1 MLNITFWRAP
11 VFLNKEQTTKRFKSK
26 VELINKKSTVISLMV
41 FPAVLANIALRIRNS
56 LNLDQILDTTVGE
69 VRQWLNCDRVL
80 IYRFKPDWSGLVMVE
95 SVNNE
100 AWSIMGR
107 VIADPCFQQT
117 WLEPYRH
124 GRVASTE
131 DIYANDLTPCY
142 VEFLE
147 LYKVRSNLV
156 VPILLSLDQS
166 NAASPTPH
174 LWGLLIAHECDQPR
188 KWQQTEID
196 FLQQLATHVAI
207 AIQQSMLFEQLQQS
221 RADLEQ
227 RVSDRTAELATANRQ
242 LQQLNQ
248 ELIRSNHELQQFA
261 YIASHDLREP
271 LRMVTSFTQLLA
283 KRYSGQL
290 DAEADKI
297 IHFAVDGAER
307 MEVLIE
313 GLLAYCRLGSQT
325 ETFQPVDCEEILDR
339 ALSNLQL
346 AVEETKTQIIR
357 NPLPTVIGDAAQ
369 LIQLF
374 QNLIANGIKYRG
386 EATPIIEIGAREQG
400 QEWLFWVK
408 DNGIGIDPQYSDRIF
423 QIFQRLHTKQE
434 YPGTGIGLA
443 ICQKI
448 VEHHDGKIWVKPNL
462 QQGATFYFTLRN
474 KKALIP

>member
-1 MLNITFWRAP
+1 
-11 VFLNKEQTTKRFKSK
+11 
-26 VELINKKSTVISLMV
+26 MV
-41 FPAVLANIALRIRNS
+41 FPDVLANIALRIRNS

-69 VRQWLNCDRVL
+69 VRQWLNSDRVL
-80 IYRFKPDWSGLVMVE
+80 IYRFNPDWSGLVMVE
-95 SVNNE
+95 SVNHQ

-147 LYKVRSNLV
+147 LYQVRANLV
-156 VPILLSLDQS
+156 VPILLSLEQS
-166 NAASPTPH
+166 SAASPTPQ

-188 KWQQTEID
+188 EWQPTEID

-207 AIQQSMLFEQLQQS
+207 AIQQSVLFEQLQQS
-221 RADLEQ
+221 RLDLEQ
-227 RVSDRTAELATANRQ
+227 RVSDRTVELEAANRQ
-242 LQQLNQ
+242 LEQLNQ
-248 ELIRSNHELQQFA
+248 ELTRSNHELQQFA

-271 LRMVTSFTQLLA
+271 LRMVTSFTQLLG
-283 KRYSGQL
+283 KRYGGQL
-290 DAEADKI
+290 DAEADQI
-297 IHFAVDGAER
+297 INFAVDGAER
-307 MEVLIE
+307 MEILID
-313 GLLAYCRLGSQT
+313 GLLTYCRLGSQA
-325 ETFQPVDCEEILDR
+325 ETFRAVNCDEILDQV
-339 ALSNLQL
+339 LSNLQL
-346 AVEETKTQIIR
+346 AIAETNTQISRIA
-357 NPLPTVIGDAAQ
+357 LPTVIGDASQ

-386 EATPIIEIGAREQG
+386 SAAPVIEIGAREQG

-408 DNGIGIDPQYSDRIF
+408 DNGIGIDPQYGDRIF
-423 QIFQRLHTKQE
+423 QIFQRLHTRQE

-443 ICQKI
+443 ICHKI
-448 VEHHDGKIWVKPNL
+448 VEHHDGRIWVESNL

-474 KKALIP
+474 KQPLIP

>member
-1 MLNITFWRAP
+1 
-11 VFLNKEQTTKRFKSK
+11 
-26 VELINKKSTVISLMV
+26 MV
-41 FPAVLANIALRIRNS
+41 FPDVLANIALRIRQS

-69 VRQWLNCDRVL
+69 VRQWLNADRVL
-80 IYRFKPDWSGLVMVE
+80 IYRFNPDWSGLVMVE

-131 DIYANDLTPCY
+131 DIYVDQVTPCY

-147 LYKVRSNLV
+147 QYHVRANLV
-156 VPILLSLDQS
+156 VPILLSLEQS
-166 NAASPTPH
+166 NAAFPTPL

-196 FLQQLATHVAI
+196 FLQQLANHVAI
-207 AIQQSMLFEQLQQS
+207 AIQQSILFEQLQQS

-227 RVSDRTAELATANRQ
+227 RVSDRTAELEVANRQ

-248 ELIRSNHELQQFA
+248 ELTRSNQELQQFA

-271 LRMVTSFTQLLA
+271 LRMVTSFTQLLG
-283 KRYSGQL
+283 KRYLGQL
-290 DAEADKI
+290 DAEADQI
-297 IHFAVDGAER
+297 INFAVDGAER
-307 MEVLIE
+307 MEVLID
-313 GLLAYCRLGSQT
+313 GLLTYCRLGSQA
-325 ETFQPVDCEEILDR
+325 ETFKPVNCEEILDQV
-339 ALSNLQL
+339 LSNLQL
-346 AVEETKTQIIR
+346 AIAETNTQISR
-357 NPLPTVIGDAAQ
+357 FSLPTIIGDASQ

-374 QNLIANGIKYRG
+374 QNLIANGIKYRE
-386 EATPIIEIGAREQG
+386 EAAPIIEIGAREQE

-408 DNGIGIDPQYSDRIF
+408 DNGIGIDPQYGDRIF

-434 YPGTGIGLA
+434 YSGTGIGLA
-443 ICQKI
+443 ICHKI
-448 VEHHDGKIWVKPNL
+448 VEHHDGRIWVESNL

>member
-1 MLNITFWRAP
+1 
-11 VFLNKEQTTKRFKSK
+11 
-26 VELINKKSTVISLMV
+26 MV
-41 FPAVLANIALRIRNS
+41 FPDVLANIALRIRNS

-80 IYRFKPDWSGLVMVE
+80 IYRFNPDWSGLVMVE
-95 SVNNE
+95 SVNNV

-124 GRVASTE
+124 GRVASIE
-131 DIYANDLTPCY
+131 DIYAEDLTPCY

-147 LYKVRSNLV
+147 QYHVRANLV
-156 VPILLSLDQS
+156 VPILLSLEQS
-166 NAASPTPH
+166 NPTSPAPL

-188 KWQQTEID
+188 KWQPTEID

-221 RADLEQ
+221 RVDLEQ
-227 RVSDRTAELATANRQ
+227 RVSDRTVELETANRQ

-283 KRYSGQL
+283 KRYGGQL

-297 IHFAVDGAER
+297 INFAVDGAER
-307 MEVLIE
+307 MEALID

-325 ETFQPVDCEEILDR
+325 DTFKSVNCEAVLDR

-346 AVEETKTQIIR
+346 AIAETNTQIIR
-357 NPLPTVIGDAAQ
+357 IPLPTVIGDASQ

-374 QNLIANGIKYRG
+374 QNLIANSIKYRG
-386 EATPIIEIGAREQG
+386 SATPVIEIGAREQG

-408 DNGIGIDPQYSDRIF
+408 DNGIGINPQYSDRIF

-443 ICQKI
+443 ICHKI
-448 VEHHDGKIWVKPNL
+448 VEHHDGRIWVESEITPRYKHGACSDRWSTL
-462 QQGATFYFTLRN
+462 EQGATFYFTLRN
-474 KKALIP
+474 LIFN

>member
-1 MLNITFWRAP
+1 
-11 VFLNKEQTTKRFKSK
+11 
-26 VELINKKSTVISLMV
+26 MV
-41 FPAVLANIALRIRNS
+41 FPDVLANIALRIRNS

-69 VRQWLNCDRVL
+69 VRQWLNSDRVL
-80 IYRFKPDWSGLVMVE
+80 IYRFNPDWSGLVMVE

-100 AWSIMGR
+100 AWSIIGR

-147 LYKVRSNLV
+147 QYQVRANLV

-166 NAASPTPH
+166 NAASSTPA
-174 LWGLLIAHECDQPR
+174 LWGLLIAHECDRPR
-188 KWQQTEID
+188 EWQETEID
-196 FLQQLATHVAI
+196 FLRQLATHVAI

-221 RADLEQ
+221 RLDLEQ
-227 RVSDRTAELATANRQ
+227 RVSDRTAELETANRQ

-248 ELIRSNHELQQFA
+248 ELIRSNHDLQQFA

-290 DAEADKI
+290 DAEADQI
-297 IHFAVDGAER
+297 INFAVDGAER
-307 MEVLIE
+307 MEVLID
-313 GLLAYCRLGSQT
+313 GLLSYCRLGSQA
-325 ETFQPVDCEEILDR
+325 ETFRSVNCEAILDQVL
-339 ALSNLQL
+339 ANLQL
-346 AVEETKTQIIR
+346 AIAETNSQISRIS
-357 NPLPTVIGDAAQ
+357 LPTVIGDASQ
-369 LIQLF
+369 LTQLF

-386 EATPIIEIGAREQG
+386 EANPMIEIGATEQG
-400 QEWLFWVK
+400 LEWLFWVK
-408 DNGIGIDPQYSDRIF
+408 DNGIGIDPQYGDRIF
-423 QIFQRLHTKQE
+423 QIFQRLHTRQE

-443 ICQKI
+443 ICHKI
-448 VEHHDGKIWVKPNL
+448 VEYHDGRIWVESTP

-474 KKALIP
+474 KKPLIP

>member
-1 MLNITFWRAP
+1 
-11 VFLNKEQTTKRFKSK
+11 
-26 VELINKKSTVISLMV
+26 MV
-41 FPAVLANIALRIRNS
+41 FPDVLANIALRIRNS
-56 LNLDQILDTTVGE
+56 LNLDQILDTTVEE

-80 IYRFKPDWSGLVMVE
+80 IYRFNTDWSGLVMVE
-95 SVNNE
+95 SVNNG
-100 AWSIMGR
+100 AWSIVGR

-131 DIYANDLTPCY
+131 DIYVDQVTPCH

-147 LYKVRSNLV
+147 QYHVRANLV
-156 VPILLSLDQS
+156 VPILLSFDQANTTS
-166 NAASPTPH
+166 SAPH

-207 AIQQSMLFEQLQQS
+207 AIQQSILFDQLQQS
-221 RADLEQ
+221 RVDLEQ
-227 RVSDRTAELATANRQ
+227 RVCDRTAELEIANRQ

-248 ELIRSNHELQQFA
+248 ELTRSNHELEQFA

-290 DAEADKI
+290 DAEADQI
-297 IHFAVDGAER
+297 INFAVDGAER
-307 MEVLIE
+307 MEVLID
-313 GLLAYCRLGSQT
+313 GLLTYCRLGSQA
-325 ETFQPVDCEEILDR
+325 ETFQSVNCEEILDQVL
-339 ALSNLQL
+339 ANLQL
-346 AVEETKTQIIR
+346 TIAETNTQIIR
-357 NPLPTVIGDAAQ
+357 ISLPTVFGEAAQ
-369 LIQLF
+369 LVQLF

-386 EATPIIEIGAREQG
+386 QATPIIEIGAREQE

-408 DNGIGIDPQYSDRIF
+408 DNGIGIDPQYGDRIF
-423 QIFQRLHTKQE
+423 QIFQRLHTRQE

-443 ICQKI
+443 ICHKI
-448 VEHHDGKIWVKPNL
+448 VEHHDGRIWVESNL
-462 QQGATFYFTLRN
+462 QQGATFYFTLPQ
-474 KKALIP
+474 AYS